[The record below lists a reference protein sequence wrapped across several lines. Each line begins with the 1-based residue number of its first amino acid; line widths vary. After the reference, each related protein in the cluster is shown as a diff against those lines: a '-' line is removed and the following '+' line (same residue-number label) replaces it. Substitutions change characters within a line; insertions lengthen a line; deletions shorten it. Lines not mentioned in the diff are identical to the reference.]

1 MQNREE
7 ESAGTSGERVTK
19 TRRKEKTRKLT
30 QIRNRRKRFEIDKTN
45 RSTITLSTSLQLLRF
60 RSQVCSLH
68 LSHHAFFCFVF
79 ALFKWI
85 LIHLNSNVV
94 SLHAFYFVHWED
106 CAPIGVQPSHLL
118 GQVTRPDL
126 LIPTF
131 FSKKNN
137 KRKKRRFMIF
147 FGIFILRFEFFFL

>member
-30 QIRNRRKRFEIDKTN
+30 QIRNRRKRFEIDKTD

-68 LSHHAFFCFVF
+68 LSYHAFFCFVF

-106 CAPIGVQPSHLL
+106 CAPIGVQPGHLL
-118 GQVTRPDL
+118 GQMTQPDL

-131 FSKKNN
+131 FKK
-137 KRKKRRFMIF
+137 KIIKERK
-147 FGIFILRFEFFFL
+147 GDLWFFLAYLF